1 MTNEVRETL
10 QQAINL
16 IDSGKIDN
24 AEALCRESL
33 SSNPDEINLL
43 GLLGAILIEKGE
55 SAEAERCLLRT
66 IELEPAFPK
75 PYEDL
80 GVLYLAQNEPD
91 KAARFLEKAA
101 ELGED
106 PRPATHLLA
115 TANKFRQSGDQA
127 RAQQICNDV
136 LERDPGNVVALRL
149 SAIVA
154 TEAENF
160 GLAENYLRR
169 VVQLS
174 PAQRGAL
181 LDLAR
186 FLGERGRYAES
197 IDTLNEALQLAGDS
211 PEIHL
216 QIGDMLAATGRSEDS
231 LQAYERCLEQ
241 RPNEPAALVGRGHML
256 RIAGRR
262 DAAEQSYRQA
272 IQVAPDM
279 GQARWNLA
287 SLHGFS
293 ATDDEIKELQT
304 WLDSGEISPESEVG
318 FRFALARALEK
329 REDFAGA
336 WEQYEL
342 GNACKRALVKY
353 DPVDTE
359 LQQRKIRDA
368 FGAGSFRKA
377 TATTPKDNTPIF
389 IVGMPRSGSTL
400 IEQILASHS
409 RVEGCGELP
418 YIIMLSKT
426 LSGGRTDGLRY
437 PELISDLDASQL
449 TALGRTYLHHAATH
463 RSQKTPCFTD
473 KMPANH
479 SHIGFIRLILP
490 HAKIIDARRN
500 PMATCVANYR
510 QLYAQGKHQ
519 SYDLA
524 ELAEYYLQYA
534 ELMQHWDEV
543 VPGAVLHVQYEDVVA
558 DLDAEVR
565 RLLDFC
571 ELPFEQACLD
581 YHESARSVNTASSE
595 QVREPIYTSA
605 VEFWRNY
612 EPHLDEL
619 RSILAPVLHDRD
631 SD

>member
-1 MTNEVRETL
+1 MGDAVRARLQEV
-10 QQAINL
+10 IGL
-16 IDSGKIDN
+16 IDAGRIDN

-33 SSNPDEINLL
+33 ARDPDEINLL
-43 GLLGAILIEKGE
+43 GLLGAILLKKGGF
-55 SAEAERCLLRT
+55 AEAEKCLLRT
-66 IELEPAFPK
+66 IELEPTFAK

-80 GVLYLAQNEPD
+80 GVLYMARNEPD
-91 KAARFLEKAA
+91 RAAQFFDKSA
-101 ELGED
+101 ELGGSRES
-106 PRPATHLLA
+106 AMHLLA
-115 TANKFRQSGDQA
+115 VANRYRQSGDHG
-127 RAQQICNDV
+127 RAQQICADV
-136 LERDPGNVVALRL
+136 LERDAGNVAALRL
-149 SAIVA
+149 LAIIA
-154 TEAENF
+154 SDTEQYRE
-160 GLAENYLRR
+160 AENYLR
-169 VVQLS
+169 QIMKLS
-174 PAQRGAL
+174 PGQPSAL
-181 LDLAR
+181 IDLGT
-186 FLGERGRYAES
+186 FLGDRSRFS
-197 IDTLNEALQLAGDS
+197 EAIEVLQQAAALDETNPQIQLA
-211 PEIHL
+211 L
-216 QIGDMLAATGRSEDS
+216 GDMLAIVGRDENS

-409 RVEGCGELP
+409 LVEGCGELP

-437 PELISDLDASQL
+437 PELISALDASQL
-449 TALGRTYLHHAATH
+449 TALGRTYLHHATTH

-473 KMPANH
+473 KMPANF
-479 SHIGFIRLILP
+479 SHVGFIRLILP

-524 ELAEYYLQYA
+524 ELGEYYLQYA

-543 VPGAVLHVQYEDVVA
+543 IPGAVLHVQYEDVVA
-558 DLDAEVR
+558 DLDAQVR
-565 RLLDFC
+565 RLLGFC

-612 EPHLDEL
+612 ETHLDEL
-619 RSILAPVLHDRD
+619 RNILAPVLHDRD